1 MSWHQYSQMAQ
12 LSHFLPAFFAVGAA
26 DAAFLGAAAAAA
38 ATFLLC
44 NARVHFAFCGTST
57 ASPPAA

>member
-1 MSWHQYSQMAQ
+1 MAQ
-12 LSHFLPAFFAVGAA
+12 RSHFLPAFFAVGAA
-26 DAAFLGAAAAAA
+26 GAAFLGAAAAAA